1 MKFEITGN
9 FIILFLLISFISG
22 GVLMPSDKNVK
33 GIIFFKTQ
41 MMDELKVFYT
51 EEVGCDIW
59 LEQGGCV
66 ILKAGNMLFGFC
78 QRDKADMDALITFF
92 YDTKEE
98 VDLKYK
104 KFKESALDKPV
115 ENLKY
120 KIYHFFAKDPEGRMI
135 EFQHFLH
142 YVKKI

>member
-1 MKFEITGN
+1 MFITKFAIMT
-9 FIILFLLISFISG
+9 ILIFSIVLPG
-22 GVLMPSDKNVK
+22 GMSMFADKNVN

-41 MMDELKVFYT
+41 MMVDLKDFYT
-51 EEVGCDIW
+51 KDVGCEIW

-78 QRDKADMDALITFF
+78 QRDKSDMDALITFF

-98 VDLKYK
+98 VDQKYK
-104 KFKESALDKPV
+104 RFEKSALDKPV

-142 YVKKI
+142 PVNKIQ

>member
-1 MKFEITGN
+1 M
-9 FIILFLLISFISG
+9 ILSG
-22 GVLMPSDKNVK
+22 GIDMAADKKVK

-41 MMDELKVFYT
+41 MMEDLKSFYT
-51 EEVGCDIW
+51 DEVGCEIW
-59 LEQGGCV
+59 MEQGGCV

-98 VDLKYK
+98 VDLKYE
-104 KFKESALDKPV
+104 KFKKSALEKPA

-120 KIYHFFAKDPEGRMI
+120 KIYHFFARDPEGRMI
-135 EFQHFLH
+135 EFQHFLNP
-142 YVKKI
+142 VKNI

>member
-1 MKFEITGN
+1 MTGVT
-9 FIILFLLISFISG
+9 G
-22 GVLMPSDKNVK
+22 MAADKNVK

-41 MMDELKVFYT
+41 MMDTLKEFYT
-51 EEVGCDIW
+51 GEVGCEVW

-92 YDTKEE
+92 YDTREE

-104 KFKESALDKPV
+104 KFKNTSVEKPV

-135 EFQHFLH
+135 EFQHFLNP
-142 YVKKI
+142 VKNI